1 VSTFDPD
8 YLDYF
13 NFLECIVRVTKARP
27 WTEEEETNLP
37 HFDNKL
43 DRVCNLL
50 EEKFHE
56 ELTPMFEQQR
66 DAFEHE
72 RHYQPRVVVE
82 DDEAGDSEDDDM
94 HWQRALKYTTL
105 FGWTLF
111 QLIWGNSVRSIH
123 QISWQ
128 IEAFSLTW
136 LTKECSWEMSLV
148 IQSFIQLSDA
158 MFKLQGLFTTV
169 SLNFNV

>member
-1 VSTFDPD
+1 MLSAQSNVFTDVDIMHAIQSVSTFDPD

-27 WTEEEETNLP
+27 WTEDEEASCP

-50 EEKFHE
+50 EDKFHE

-94 HWQRALKYTTL
+94 H
-105 FGWTLF
+105 
-111 QLIWGNSVRSIH
+111 
-123 QISWQ
+123 
-128 IEAFSLTW
+128 
-136 LTKECSWEMSLV
+136 
-148 IQSFIQLSDA
+148 
-158 MFKLQGLFTTV
+158 
-169 SLNFNV
+169 